1 MGIGPVEYGVIAFPG
16 NKFKGEIAPALEEL
30 VKSGT
35 IRILD
40 LAFVL
45 KDKDG
50 NVTGFELE
58 DAGSEVMKAFEALT
72 HARDGLINDND
83 LKDIGA
89 ALDPNSSAAVLVW
102 EDVWATK
109 FADAVRKRRR
119 GRRGHAARPVR
130 AGPGSHRLQQGT
142 RRRES
147 LTGSLTDKQRS
158 STTMMRRRRGPGL
171 VRMAAG
177 TAVIAGTA
185 GRSGTIRSRST
196 RIRPRSSRP
205 SNRPSMTR
213 AMRQRQRSRRTP
225 LRRLQ
230 RLRGRT

>member
-30 VKSGT
+30 VKAGT

-102 EDVWATK
+102 EDVWAAK
-109 FADAVRKRRR
+109 FADAVANAGGVVVDMQRVPRDLVQ
-119 GRRGHAARPVR
+119 AAIDFNKEP
-130 AGPGSHRLQQGT
+130 AGS
-142 RRRES
+142 
-147 LTGSLTDKQRS
+147 K
-158 STTMMRRRRGPGL
+158 
-171 VRMAAG
+171 A
-177 TAVIAGTA
+177 
-185 GRSGTIRSRST
+185 
-196 RIRPRSSRP
+196 
-205 SNRPSMTR
+205 
-213 AMRQRQRSRRTP
+213 
-225 LRRLQ
+225 
-230 RLRGRT
+230 